1 MPDPL
6 AARQALLGFDFGEA
20 RLGIAVGYAETG
32 MTHPLVTL
40 KVKND
45 QPDWTEVG
53 KLIDEWNPA
62 CLVVGLPANM
72 DGSDNEMT
80 AKARKFG
87 NRLNG
92 RYNLPV
98 HMVDERLTTRI
109 AADALAETDL
119 GSRKHKAVID
129 QLAAQQIL
137 QTYLTELG
145 ADTHNPD
152 KGDLLE
158 PGH

>member
-1 MPDPL
+1 MPDPR
-6 AARQALLGFDFGEA
+6 ASKQALLGFDYGEA
-20 RLGIAVGYAETG
+20 RLGVAVGYTATG

-45 QPDWTEVG
+45 QPDWQQVE
-53 KLIDEWNPA
+53 KLINEWNPA
-62 CLVVGLPANM
+62 SLIVGLPLNM
-72 DGSDNEMT
+72 DGSANEMT

-119 GSRKHKAVID
+119 GPRKHKTVID

-137 QTYLTELG
+137 QTYLTDLEDSNRETG
-145 ADTHNPD
+145 
-152 KGDLLE
+152 KGEPLE

>member
-1 MPDPL
+1 MPEAPGST
-6 AARQALLGFDFGEA
+6 RALLAFDFGLA
-20 RLGIAVGYAETG
+20 RLGVAVGYIETG
-32 MTHPLVTL
+32 LTHPLVTL
-40 KVKND
+40 RVKNE
-45 QPDWTEVG
+45 QPDWQQIER
-53 KLIDEWNPA
+53 LIKEWNPA
-62 CLVVGLPANM
+62 RLIVGLPLNM

-80 AKARKFG
+80 SKARKFG

-109 AADALAETDL
+109 ATEALAESDL
-119 GSRKHKAVID
+119 GYGKHRAAID

-137 QTYLTELG
+137 QTYLTDLNQGDNKG
-145 ADTHNPD
+145 A
-152 KGDLLE
+152 LLE